1 MNTQDVFTKIYQ
13 TNYWNGNE
21 SRSGPGSNL
30 IQTKT
35 IRTEIS
41 KLFKEFHITS
51 LLDIPCGDFFWLK
64 EVNLDFLE
72 YTGADIVEEI
82 ITQNNLKYS
91 KKNRKFVKLDLI
103 NDKLPKTD
111 IILCRDVLQHF
122 SFQNI
127 EDSIKN
133 IKKSGSKYLLATS
146 IISKKKNQDIV
157 TGNWRPLNLLVPP
170 FNFPKPIFIINERCS
185 EKNSTDKSLLLW
197 KIIDL

>member
-1 MNTQDVFTKIYQ
+1 MTNEEVFTKIYH
-13 TNYWNGNE
+13 TNFWDGNE
-21 SRSGPGSNL
+21 SLSGPGSDL

-35 IRTEIS
+35 IRTELS

-103 NDKLPKTD
+103 NDKLPKMD
-111 IILCRDVLQHF
+111 LILCRDVLPHF
-122 SFQNI
+122 SFEKII
-127 EDSIKN
+127 ETVKN
-133 IKKSGSKYLLATS
+133 IKNSGSKYLLSTS
-146 IISKKKNQDIV
+146 FISKKKNQDIV
-157 TGNWRPLNLLVPP
+157 TGNWRPLNLLAPP
-170 FNFPKPIFIINERCS
+170 FNFPKPIFLINEHCS